1 MNYNEFKIFIFAAMD
16 KEIEIEKQQQEK
28 KKKKE
33 TNNTTTQLK
42 YISDYL
48 NKKRAK
54 SKKKKRVQP
63 I

>member
-16 KEIEIEKQQQEK
+16 TEIELERQQQEK
-28 KKKKE
+28 KKTKE
-33 TNNTTTQLK
+33 TNNTTQLK

-54 SKKKKRVQP
+54 NKKKKLVQP

>member
-1 MNYNEFKIFIFAAMD
+1 MNYNEFKLFMFAAMD
-16 KEIEIEKQQQEK
+16 TEMEMEKQQQEK

-42 YISDYL
+42 YIADYL

-54 SKKKKRVQP
+54 NKKKKSVQP